1 MSYSRR
7 KFLQTTG
14 LLGAGAMLAS
24 NNLFAAKQP
33 LTNFGIQLWTVKEDM
48 MKDAAGTLKALASYG
63 YKQIEG
69 FEGKQ
74 GMFWGMTVG
83 DMKKYMDDLGMS
95 MISSHCNINDK
106 FEIKAANAANMGMK
120 YLICPY
126 LGPQKT
132 IDDYKKAA
140 DNFNA
145 KAEICKK
152 NGIRFAYHNHGYS
165 FQMTDGQ
172 MPQDVMIAG
181 TDPELVDFEMD
192 MYWVVTGGANIDDYL
207 KKYKGRWKLC
217 HVKDRSK
224 TAAATENDASVIIGT
239 GSIDYPSILP
249 KAKKY
254 GVEYFIV
261 EQEKFEGTTPMASA
275 EADAKYMMTLKV

>member
-7 KFLQTTG
+7 KFLQTSG
-14 LLGAGAMLAS
+14 LLGAGALLAS

-33 LTNFGIQLWTVKEDM
+33 LTNFGIQLWTVQGDM
-48 MKDAAGTLKALASYG
+48 GKDAAGTLKALASYG

-69 FEGKQ
+69 FEGNQ

-145 KAEICKK
+145 KGEICKK

-165 FQMTDGQ
+165 FKETDGQ
-172 MPQDVMIAG
+172 MPQDVMITG
-181 TDPELVDFEMD
+181 TDPDLVDFEMD

-224 TAAATENDASVIIGT
+224 TAAATENDASVIVGT

-275 EADAKYMMTLKV
+275 EADAKYMATLKV

>member
-24 NNLFAAKQP
+24 NNLFAAKEP
-33 LTNFGIQLWTVKEDM
+33 LTNFGIQLWTVQQDM
-48 MKDAAGTLKALASYG
+48 AKDAKGTLQALASYG

-69 FEGKQ
+69 FEGQK

-83 DMKKYMDDLGMS
+83 EMKSYLDGLGMK

-132 IDDYKKAA
+132 IDDYKRAA

-145 KAEICKK
+145 KGEICKK

-165 FQMTDGQ
+165 FKETDGQ
-172 MPQDVMIAG
+172 MPQDVMMNG
-181 TDPELVDFEMD
+181 TDPDLVDFEMD

-207 KKYKGRWKLC
+207 KKFKGRWKLC
-217 HVKDRSK
+217 HVKDRQK
-224 TAAATENDASVIIGT
+224 DVDPKVADASVILGT

-249 KAKKY
+249 KAKKA

-261 EQEKFEGTTPMASA
+261 EQEKFEGSTPMASA
-275 EADAKYMMTLKV
+275 EADAKYMATLKV

>member
-7 KFLQTTG
+7 KFLQTSG
-14 LLGAGAMLAS
+14 LLTAGAMFAS
-24 NNLFAAKQP
+24 NNLFAGKAP
-33 LTNFGIQLWTVKEDM
+33 LTHFGIQLWTVQQDM
-48 MKDAAGTLKALASYG
+48 AKDAKGTLKALASYG

-69 FEGKQ
+69 FEGKM

-83 DMKKYMDDLGMS
+83 DMKSYMNDLGMT

-145 KAEICKK
+145 KGEICKK

-165 FQMTDGQ
+165 FKETEGQ
-172 MPQDVMIAG
+172 MPQDVMITG
-181 TDPELVDFEMD
+181 TDPDLVDFEMD
-192 MYWVVTGGANIDDYL
+192 MYWVITGGASIEDYL

-224 TAAATENDASVIIGT
+224 TAAATENDASVIVGT
-239 GSIDYPSILP
+239 GSIDYVSILP

-275 EADAKYMMTLKV
+275 EADAKYMATLKV

>member
-7 KFLQTTG
+7 KFLQTSG
-14 LLGAGAMLAS
+14 LLGAGALLAS
-24 NNLFAAKQP
+24 NQLLAAKAP
-33 LTNFGIQLWTVKEDM
+33 LNAFGIQLWTVQQDM
-48 MKDAAGTLKALASYG
+48 AKDAKGTLKALASYG

-83 DMKKYMDDLGMS
+83 DMKSYMNDLGMT
-95 MISSHCNINDK
+95 MISSHCGINDK

-120 YLICPY
+120 YLICPW

-140 DNFNA
+140 DNFNTRG
-145 KAEICKK
+145 EICKK

-172 MPQDVMIAG
+172 MPQNVMMDN
-181 TDPELVDFEMD
+181 TDPALVDFEMD
-192 MYWVVTGGANIDDYL
+192 M
-207 KKYKGRWKLC
+207 
-217 HVKDRSK
+217 
-224 TAAATENDASVIIGT
+224 
-239 GSIDYPSILP
+239 
-249 KAKKY
+249 
-254 GVEYFIV
+254 
-261 EQEKFEGTTPMASA
+261 
-275 EADAKYMMTLKV
+275 

>member
-7 KFLQTTG
+7 KFLQTSG
-14 LLGAGAMLAS
+14 LLTAGAMLAS
-24 NNLFAAKQP
+24 NNIFAKEP
-33 LTNFGIQLWTVKEDM
+33 LTNFGIQLWTVQQDM
-48 MKDAAGTLKALASYG
+48 TKDAKGTLKALASYG

-69 FEGKQ
+69 FEGKE

-83 DMKKYMDDLGMS
+83 DMKSYLNDLGLT

-120 YLICPY
+120 YLICPW

-140 DNFNA
+140 DNFNTRG
-145 KAEICKK
+145 EICKK

-172 MPQDVMIAG
+172 MPQDVMMDN
-181 TDPELVDFEMD
+181 TDPSLVDFEMD
-192 MYWVVTGGANIDDYL
+192 MYWVVTGGADIKAYL
-207 KKYKGRWKLC
+207 KKYKNRFRLC

-224 TAAATENDASVIIGT
+224 TAAATEQDASVIIGT

-249 KAKKY
+249 YAKKM

>member
-172 MPQDVMIAG
+172 MPQDVMITG

>member
-24 NNLFAAKQP
+24 NNLFAGTKP
-33 LTNFGIQLWTVKEDM
+33 LTEYGIQLWTVQGDM
-48 MKDAAGTLKALASYG
+48 GKDAKGTLKALASYG

-69 FEGKQ
+69 FEGGK
-74 GMFWGMTVG
+74 GMFWGMTVE
-83 DMKKYMDDLGMS
+83 DMKKYLDDLGVK
-95 MISSHCNINDK
+95 MISSHCNINNK
-106 FEIKAANAANMGMK
+106 FEEKAGDAAKMGMK

-132 IDDYKKAA
+132 IDDFKKAA
-140 DNFNA
+140 ENFNA
-145 KAEICKK
+145 KGEICKK
-152 NGIRFAYHNHGYS
+152 NGLRFAYHNHGYS
-165 FQMTDGQ
+165 FQALEGQ
-172 MPQDVMIAG
+172 MPQDVMMQN
-181 TDPELVDFEMD
+181 TDPALVDFEMD

-207 KKYKGRWKLC
+207 NKYKGRFKLC
-217 HVKDRSK
+217 HVKDRQK
-224 TAAATENDASVIIGT
+224 GVDAKVQDASVIIGT
-239 GSIDYPSILP
+239 GSIDYPTILP
-249 KAKKY
+249 KAKKA

-275 EADAKYMMTLKV
+275 EADAKYMATLKV